1 MAKIRKR
8 TWTNKDGKQEAWIV
22 DYKDQLGARHIET
35 HPTRKKAD
43 EARRK
48 IEGDVDR
55 GVHTPANASLTVSEA
70 GEAWIKQA
78 ETDGLERSTVRQYR
92 QHLDLHIVP
101 LLGNAKLAQ
110 LTVATIKTFRN
121 DLIAAGRSRDM
132 AKRVVTSLG
141 GILADAQTARQV
153 ARNVVREH
161 AQENRTQTR
170 RHRLIE
176 KRHEQEIKEG
186 VDYPT
191 KPELHAM
198 LQVPGRWHVLV
209 VTAVFSGLRASELR
223 GLTWDHVDL
232 HNGIIQVRQRADRW
246 NELGDVKSSSAKRD
260 VTILPYAVNTLKE
273 WKLACPK
280 SDLDLVFPN
289 NIGGIENLPN
299 IHRRGLGPLQFA
311 AGITTAAEWL
321 AKNPRMTERRAKA
334 EARRHPKYG
343 LHSLRHTAAS
353 LWAERGYSPKKVQTL
368 MGHSTI
374 AMTLDIYTHLWK
386 SHDQEDPTMAQ
397 LEAAIGL
404 NRA

>member
-186 VDYPT
+186 VDY
-191 KPELHAM
+191 
-198 LQVPGRWHVLV
+198 
-209 VTAVFSGLRASELR
+209 
-223 GLTWDHVDL
+223 
-232 HNGIIQVRQRADRW
+232 
-246 NELGDVKSSSAKRD
+246 
-260 VTILPYAVNTLKE
+260 
-273 WKLACPK
+273 
-280 SDLDLVFPN
+280 
-289 NIGGIENLPN
+289 
-299 IHRRGLGPLQFA
+299 
-311 AGITTAAEWL
+311 
-321 AKNPRMTERRAKA
+321 
-334 EARRHPKYG
+334 
-343 LHSLRHTAAS
+343 
-353 LWAERGYSPKKVQTL
+353 
-368 MGHSTI
+368 
-374 AMTLDIYTHLWK
+374 
-386 SHDQEDPTMAQ
+386 
-397 LEAAIGL
+397 
-404 NRA
+404 